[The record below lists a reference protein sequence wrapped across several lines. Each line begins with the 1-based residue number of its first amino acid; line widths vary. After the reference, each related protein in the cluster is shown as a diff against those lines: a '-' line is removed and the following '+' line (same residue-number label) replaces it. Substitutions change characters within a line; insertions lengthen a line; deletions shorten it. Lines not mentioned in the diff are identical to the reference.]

1 MSYFIN
7 GCLNWCRVIQ
17 VQVLKIGTAQVQV
30 PSTTSLVIVF
40 EIFSF

>member
-17 VQVLKIGTAQVQV
+17 VQVYLKLVQLKYKYQVQQV
-30 PSTTSLVIVF
+30 
-40 EIFSF
+40 